1 VTLPDTMR
9 AARLHRVAT
18 PDVPWQVQVDEMPV
32 PHPGPGELLVEV
44 RACGVC
50 ASDLHVAQGVTPHGQ
65 ELPLTL
71 GHEPAGVV
79 AAVGDGIVDWQPGDR
94 VAVMSGRP
102 CGRCSYCS
110 VGRDNLCIR
119 MSVLGVDAD
128 GALATYV
135 LADPSLV
142 VPIPIEV
149 SYEHAAITT
158 DAVAT
163 PYHAL
168 KRAGVADGAVIAVVG
183 LGGLG
188 LHAVL
193 LAKLVGMQVIGIDRD
208 PVQLERALDWGADH
222 VVDANEGSPSRK
234 VRELTAGGADRALEF
249 VGTAETVDQAVKC
262 VAPGGRAVVVGLGP
276 EPLRTVPIARFVS
289 QETELVG
296 SFGATAQDLGE
307 LFDLLEEG
315 RLDLSLS
322 ITHTTDLDGVP
333 EALERLA
340 SREGSPIR
348 TVVTGLA

>member
-1 VTLPDTMR
+1 MSLPDTMR
-9 AARLHRVAT
+9 AARLHRVRTETESAL
-18 PDVPWQVQVDEMPV
+18 VQVDEVPV

-65 ELPLTL
+65 PLPITL
-71 GHEPAGVV
+71 GHEAAGVV
-79 AAVGDGIVDWQPGDR
+79 AGVGEGVADWQPGDR
-94 VAVMSGRP
+94 VAVMAGRP
-102 CGRCSYCS
+102 CGRCSYCT
-110 VGRDNLCIR
+110 VGRDNLCLR

-128 GALATYV
+128 GALATFV
-135 LADPSLV
+135 LADPTLV
-142 VPIPIEV
+142 VPVPIEV
-149 SYEHAAITT
+149 SYEHAAIAT

-168 KRAGVADGAVIAVVG
+168 KRAGIGEGAVAAIVG

-188 LHAVL
+188 MHAIL
-193 LAKLVGMQVIGIDRD
+193 LAKLAGMHVIGIDQD
-208 PVQLERALDWGADH
+208 PVQLERALEWGADE
-222 VVDANEGSPSRK
+222 VVDAREGAPARR
-234 VRELTAGGADRALEF
+234 VRELTGGGADRALEF
-249 VGTAETVDQAVKC
+249 VGTAATVDQAVKC
-262 VAPGGRAVVVGLGP
+262 LGPGGRAVVVGLSA
-276 EPLRTVPIARFVS
+276 ERLSTVPIALFVS

-315 RLDLSLS
+315 RLDLSRS

-333 EALERLA
+333 DALERLE